1 MNIYAIIMNYV
12 MYLSQRKLSVN
23 CEIHKSCTNM
33 YIVVHSFNKFTED

>member
-23 CEIHKSCTNM
+23 CEKQKSCTNM
-33 YIVVHSFNKFTED
+33 YTVVHSFNKFTED